1 LYVFSSC
8 EHLIDQL
15 KSAPVATDGVQAGE
29 AVDPKWESQH
39 GHAHASA
46 RYGAMSRP
54 SPSKEPER
62 WENVPPHLRDWN
74 VDPAEGRRELLD
86 RHHKAMDDLDR
97 RRPERR
103 TERV

>member
-8 EHLIDQL
+8 EHLIEQL

-54 SPSKEPER
+54 SPSKEPPA
-62 WENVPPHLRDWN
+62 WAGVPLHLVPDT
-74 VDPAEGRRELLD
+74 DPGELRREWFQKYTEK
-86 RHHKAMDDLDR
+86 REKEWR
-97 RRPERR
+97 KPRSRY
-103 TERV
+103 ERV